1 MDCAFDQ
8 SNRGVKAIS
17 LKTFKIPTQDKKPK
31 PLLKK
36 QDTRVKLT
44 KQTLTD
50 DPLKLERPKMP
61 SELYFMYDD
70 GKAISGKEEAK
81 IKCEFPRHPGTELV
95 PDRTRP
101 TEYQR

>member
-1 MDCAFDQ
+1 M
-8 SNRGVKAIS
+8 
-17 LKTFKIPTQDKKPK
+17 KPK
-31 PLLKK
+31 SLLKK

-81 IKCEFPRHPGTELV
+81 IKCEFFKYPGTKRVPELIGKLRN
-95 PDRTRP
+95 PDV
-101 TEYQR
+101 

>member
-1 MDCAFDQ
+1 M
-8 SNRGVKAIS
+8 
-17 LKTFKIPTQDKKPK
+17 
-31 PLLKK
+31 
-36 QDTRVKLT
+36 T

-81 IKCEFPRHPGTELV
+81 IKCEFSKYPGTERIPELIDQPSTKGKLRNPYV
-95 PDRTRP
+95 
-101 TEYQR
+101 

>member
-1 MDCAFDQ
+1 M
-8 SNRGVKAIS
+8 
-17 LKTFKIPTQDKKPK
+17 KTCKITTQDKKPK

-81 IKCEFPRHPGTELV
+81 IKCAFSREPGT
-95 PDRTRP
+95 DREP
-101 TEYQR
+101 ESPV